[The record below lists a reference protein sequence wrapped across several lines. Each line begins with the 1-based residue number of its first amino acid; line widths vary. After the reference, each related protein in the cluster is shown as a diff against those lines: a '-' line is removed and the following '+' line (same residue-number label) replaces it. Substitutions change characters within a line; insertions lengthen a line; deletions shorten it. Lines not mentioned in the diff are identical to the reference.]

1 MKDFLN
7 KVQELGL
14 MKAKFALTGS
24 VATIVDMILFY
35 FLEKYMFTA
44 VIANIISYSVG
55 MVINF
60 ILQRRFIF
68 DLQRKVSTAFIGSL
82 LVSLGGLGLSTLI
95 IYVLNQYAFFQ
106 TLPIA
111 AKVIATGVVFF
122 YNFYLKR
129 YVFEKKFI

>member
-7 KVQELGL
+7 KVVELGF
-14 MKAKFALTGS
+14 MKVKFALTGS
-24 VATIVDMILFY
+24 VATIVDMTLFY
-35 FLEKYMFTA
+35 FLEKYFVTA
-44 VIANIISYSVG
+44 VIANVISYSVG

-68 DLQRKVSTAFIGSL
+68 DLQRKVSTAFLGSL

-95 IYVLNQYAFFQ
+95 IYILNQYAFFQ
-106 TLPIA
+106 DLPIA
-111 AKVIATGVVFF
+111 AKIIATGIVFF